1 MRLHTY
7 EGTLGWR
14 WTVESEEAPEGKV
27 NLQMEVSEAEPPIGS
42 SAASFKTEADA
53 LANAKD
59 LALGILDA
67 FASTAIEDH
76 LKTDEGAGDTS

>member
-1 MRLHTY
+1 MKLHTY

-14 WTVESEEAPEGKV
+14 WTVESEDTDVEEDDTV
-27 NLQMEVSEAEPPIGS
+27 QPIGS

-76 LKTDEGAGDTS
+76 LKADESADAGDGS